1 MEVPHAN
8 DGIMIAGAAARGIPI
23 KPRQSP
29 WRRDFQ
35 VDGGVTRPYFSCRR
49 DPHMKTLAVVPVV
62 LACAIGCGFMT
73 ASAAPSPSDIG
84 VFVQADTSCPPANFA
99 LFGACVTILS
109 TNPIVCGRPLVGY
122 TMLSR
127 SMMRK
132 LDEAGNFV
140 SLRGATVEE
149 EACGQP
155 LYEFKEFKRGIFP
168 PCPLPQECGG

>member
-1 MEVPHAN
+1 
-8 DGIMIAGAAARGIPI
+8 
-23 KPRQSP
+23 
-29 WRRDFQ
+29 
-35 VDGGVTRPYFSCRR
+35 
-49 DPHMKTLAVVPVV
+49 MKTLAVVPVV

-109 TNPIVCGRPLVGY
+109 TDPIVCGRPLVGY

-149 EACGQP
+149 EICGQP

>member
-1 MEVPHAN
+1 
-8 DGIMIAGAAARGIPI
+8 
-23 KPRQSP
+23 
-29 WRRDFQ
+29 
-35 VDGGVTRPYFSCRR
+35 
-49 DPHMKTLAVVPVV
+49 MKTLAVVPVV

-73 ASAAPSPSDIG
+73 ASAAPSSSDIG

-109 TNPIVCGRPLVGY
+109 TDPIVCGRPLVGY

-132 LDEAGNFV
+132 LGEADSFV

-149 EACGQP
+149 EACGRP